1 MVGSPSCHYDKS
13 EKKIRIQIGQRNGIS
28 GVLYL
33 VDDLRSKNSFTT

>member
-13 EKKIRIQIGQRNGIS
+13 EKKKMRTQIGQRNGIS
-28 GVLYL
+28 GVL